1 MQALGF
7 KQILTHRLTPQQ
19 IQLVKLLQ
27 VPAIDIKAR
36 IERELSENPAL
47 EQAQEAPE
55 EKSAELSPT
64 SEAPADL
71 GEEEPRWGYRQYDSH
86 ADRMRREAT
95 IPVKYSL
102 YDRLLE
108 QFHYLQLD
116 EKQRK
121 IGEYLLGNLEDDG
134 YIRRDLEVIVND
146 LACNEYVRAH
156 THEVE
161 AVLKKIQQLD
171 PPGIAARNLQECLLI
186 QLQKAEK
193 KPARQLAIQI
203 VTETFPAFIR
213 KHYDT
218 ILKKLEVADRA
229 LFREAIA
236 LISKL
241 NPKPRIDD
249 GASLHR
255 QLVYPD
261 FIVTQREG
269 QLRVSLRSYYTPELS
284 VSKRYAALLS
294 EYETPQRKDKHM
306 REAATFV
313 KQRLTAAQWFIEA
326 IKQRQQTLLHTMETI
341 VKLQHDFFIEEE
353 EQNLKPMILKDVAQ
367 EMQADISTISR
378 VVNNKSVQT
387 DLAIYPLKFFFT
399 EGIHT
404 TSGTEVSNRVVKQAL
419 AKLIR
424 EEDKQ
429 KPYPDH
435 KLVDMLQ
442 AQGYDIARRTVA
454 KYREQMHMPVA
465 RMRRE
470 V

>member
-1 MQALGF
+1 M
-7 KQILTHRLTPQQ
+7 
-19 IQLVKLLQ
+19 
-27 VPAIDIKAR
+27 
-36 IERELSENPAL
+36 
-47 EQAQEAPE
+47 
-55 EKSAELSPT
+55 
-64 SEAPADL
+64 
-71 GEEEPRWGYRQYDSH
+71 
-86 ADRMRREAT
+86 
-95 IPVKYSL
+95 
-102 YDRLLE
+102 E

-146 LACNEYVRAH
+146 LACNEYIRAH

-186 QLQKAEK
+186 QLQKGEK

-218 ILKKLEVADRA
+218 ILKKLEVADRV

-261 FIVTQREG
+261 FIVTQREE